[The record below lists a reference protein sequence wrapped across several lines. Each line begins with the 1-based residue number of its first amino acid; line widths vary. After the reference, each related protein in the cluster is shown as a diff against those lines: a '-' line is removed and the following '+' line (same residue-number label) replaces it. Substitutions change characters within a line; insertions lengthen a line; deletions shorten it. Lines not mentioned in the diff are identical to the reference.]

1 MDKQKHALAP
11 IVFLERDSQEFR
23 EEMQRLSHNHSA
35 INSESVKAPPLTT
48 DY

>member
-11 IVFLERDSQEFR
+11 IVFLERGSQEFR

-35 INSESVKAPPLTT
+35 INTGAGEALSLTT
-48 DY
+48 GH